1 MTEAAA
7 KLTVGVDI
15 GGTKVEATLV
25 DSEGRVIASCRR
37 DSGAHLEV
45 AEIVRELARCV
56 EELKEQASG
65 RVIGAAGMGVAG
77 QIDPDTGV
85 VLDSPNLRWQKVP
98 IRELVQESL
107 GVPVTVTNDVRAAT
121 WGEWI
126 CGAGR
131 DVSDL
136 LCVFVGTGIG
146 GGVII
151 GGRLLTG
158 STGVA
163 GEVGHTVIDLHGP
176 PCRCGNQGCL
186 EAHAGGWAIG
196 LRAQQAV
203 EADPEAGSALM
214 ALAQGDSSA
223 ITAAMVAEAAHVND
237 PLALRLVA
245 ETGEALGAGVASLV
259 NLFNPRLVI
268 LGGGVIEGLP
278 ELISTV
284 AESVQT
290 RSLLSHRSAVEIV
303 GAKLGRYS
311 GTVGAAL
318 MARELLTG

>member
-1 MTEAAA
+1 
-7 KLTVGVDI
+7 
-15 GGTKVEATLV
+15 
-25 DSEGRVIASCRR
+25 
-37 DSGAHLEV
+37 
-45 AEIVRELARCV
+45 
-56 EELKEQASG
+56 
-65 RVIGAAGMGVAG
+65 MGVAG
-77 QIDPDTGV
+77 QIDPDSGV
-85 VLDSPNLRWQKVP
+85 VLDSPNLRWHNVP
-98 IRELVQESL
+98 ILDLTQRAL
-107 GVPVTVTNDVRAAT
+107 GMPVYVTNDVRAVT
-121 WGEWI
+121 WGEWK
-126 CGAGR
+126 CGAGKH
-131 DVSDL
+131 VSDL

-163 GEVGHTVIDLHGP
+163 GEVGHTVIDQDGP
-176 PCRCGNQGCL
+176 QCRCGSRGCL

-203 EADPEAGSALM
+203 EAEPEAGSALM
-214 ALAQGDSSA
+214 ALAQGDSFVITSA
-223 ITAAMVAEAAHVND
+223 TVAEAAHAGD

-245 ETGEALGAGVASLV
+245 ETGVALGVGVASLV

-268 LGGGVIEGLP
+268 LGGGVMEGLP
-278 ELISTV
+278 ELIGTV
-284 AESVQT
+284 AESVQA
-290 RSLLSHRSAVEIV
+290 RALPAHRAAVDVV